1 MPEGTPVPYQ
11 RPGNLTYAVDETP
24 PIVRLLL
31 LGLQYA
37 ALDAFYLVLVAI
49 IVRRSSATIDEKVA
63 LMGISCIALAIGT
76 TLQALRHGPVG
87 SGYLAPPV
95 FSATFMSPSVAA
107 AQIGGMRLVYGMT
120 VIAGLTE
127 ALVGL
132 CLHRLRII
140 ITPIVSGL
148 AVFIVGLQLGIVGI
162 GEVLDVQHEALPA
175 FPFHLLVTLSTVAI
189 CMGLSIWGRGAWKL
203 LCSILGLAVA

>member
-63 LMGISCIALAIGT
+63 LMGISCIALAIG
-76 TLQALRHGPVG
+76 R
-87 SGYLAPPV
+87 
-95 FSATFMSPSVAA
+95 
-107 AQIGGMRLVYGMT
+107 
-120 VIAGLTE
+120 
-127 ALVGL
+127 
-132 CLHRLRII
+132 
-140 ITPIVSGL
+140 
-148 AVFIVGLQLGIVGI
+148 
-162 GEVLDVQHEALPA
+162 
-175 FPFHLLVTLSTVAI
+175 
-189 CMGLSIWGRGAWKL
+189 
-203 LCSILGLAVA
+203 